1 MAPVASL
8 LSFVRPSPTRNSP
21 EWETVSSPGLGAVLS
36 APKKPVPT
44 QPAHTLA
51 NAPVTSAKRPPH
63 IPPELFIIV
72 AKFLTAPNDLLS
84 LILTSRQL
92 HALVTPTLH
101 VLALRTY
108 SIGWAAF
115 KGHEPLVRLHL
126 DKGVPA
132 DSRPN
137 SYSKTPLQ
145 YAACFGHSSILD
157 LLLSRGASIDALCAS
172 QYTALHFAILNGHP
186 GAVKTLL
193 YHGAS
198 VQIRNSEGL
207 TPLLLA
213 IRYAVGRS
221 GETVLEMLLDAG
233 SQVDAQESVI
243 GWTALHW
250 AVLKGR
256 AQSVRL
262 LLDRGASIRVLT
274 TTRGTKETPVHWALK
289 NGDEEMV
296 VLLLEKGLREQ
307 MRGPEE
313 VEVVR

>member
-1 MAPVASL
+1 MAPVGSL
-8 LSFVRPSPTRNSP
+8 LSFVRPSPARNSP

-36 APKKPVPT
+36 APRRPVHAPVHT
-44 QPAHTLA
+44 QPSHTTPA
-51 NAPVTSAKRPPH
+51 TTTTSAKRPPH

-92 HALVTPTLH
+92 HALITPTLH

-137 SYSKTPLQ
+137 GYSKTPLQ
-145 YAACFGHSSILD
+145 YAACSGHTPILD
-157 LLLSRGASIDALCAS
+157 LLLSHGASVDAPCAS
-172 QYTALHFAILNGHP
+172 QCTALHFAILNGHP

-198 VQIRNSEGL
+198 VQMRNSEGL

-213 IRYAVGRS
+213 ARYPVGRS
-221 GETVLEMLLDAG
+221 GEAVLEMLLDAG
-233 SQVDAQESVI
+233 SQVDAQESVV

-256 AQSVRL
+256 AESVRL

-274 TTRGTKETPVHWALK
+274 TATRGTKETPVHWALK

-307 MRGPEE
+307 MRGG
-313 VEVVR
+313 VE